1 MKIRYGAWV
10 DLPGIST
17 KEVAQIREAK
27 FDSHSLYLFTVN
39 YNNDKKKEDGLKSR
53 PLIFCVV
60 IEITC

>member
-1 MKIRYGAWV
+1 MWFYW
-10 DLPGIST
+10 
-17 KEVAQIREAK
+17 
-27 FDSHSLYLFTVN
+27 TVN